1 MTPLNIGRCLSTCLG
16 GFNKQTSLKSLLVFN
31 GSKLNQFTCKFTVS
45 AFDCSED
52 KKENINIG
60 TIGHIDHGK
69 TTLTAAITKVC
80 ADKKTGGTY
89 VPYDKI
95 DSAPEEKRRGI
106 TINLAHV
113 GYSTDK
119 RNYAHVGLYNS

>member
-1 MTPLNIGRCLSTCLG
+1 MSLLNRFNFKLAANLIKNTANLNI
-16 GFNKQTSLKSLLVFN
+16 
-31 GSKLNQFTCKFTVS
+31 CKFS
-45 AFDCSED
+45 LNSFKLSD

-69 TTLTAAITKVC
+69 TTLTAAITKVL
-80 ADKKTGGTY
+80 AEKNQSTF

-106 TINLAHV
+106 SKEEYK
-113 GYSTDK
+113 GGK
-119 RNYAHVGLYNS
+119 RE

>member
-1 MTPLNIGRCLSTCLG
+1 MFVFTRLNSNIGKTILINASNTYLNVLSSK
-16 GFNKQTSLKSLLVFN
+16 FSLN
-31 GSKLNQFTCKFTVS
+31 
-45 AFDCSED
+45 AFKYSE

-69 TTLTAAITKVC
+69 TTLTAAITKVL
-80 ADKKTGGTY
+80 AEKNLSTF

-106 TINLAHV
+106 SNNKYINKKV
-113 GYSTDK
+113 VSFSS
-119 RNYAHVGLYNS
+119 N

>member
-1 MTPLNIGRCLSTCLG
+1 MLFQIKNLILSLK
-16 GFNKQTSLKSLLVFN
+16 FYSIRMLIFSSRLIRVNLKSLIN
-31 GSKLNQFTCKFTVS
+31 NNSKLFSINSLVNNS
-45 AFDCSED
+45 DS

-69 TTLTAAITKVC
+69 TTLTAAITKVM
-80 ADKKTGGTY
+80 AEKNQSTF

-106 TINLAHV
+106 SN
-113 GYSTDK
+113 
-119 RNYAHVGLYNS
+119 

>member
-1 MTPLNIGRCLSTCLG
+1 MSILTKFNIKFSINLFKNS
-16 GFNKQTSLKSLLVFN
+16 TSLNL
-31 GSKLNQFTCKFTVS
+31 CKFS
-45 AFDCSED
+45 LNSFKQADA

-69 TTLTAAITKVC
+69 TTLTAAITKVL
-80 ADKKTGGTY
+80 AEQSLSTF

-106 TINLAHV
+106 SI
-113 GYSTDK
+113 
-119 RNYAHVGLYNS
+119 

>member
-1 MTPLNIGRCLSTCLG
+1 MLIFSSRLIRVN
-16 GFNKQTSLKSLLVFN
+16 LKSLIISN
-31 GSKLNQFTCKFTVS
+31 NCKFSINSVVKNL
-45 AFDCSED
+45 E

-69 TTLTAAITKVC
+69 TTLTAAITKVL
-80 ADKKTGGTY
+80 AEKNQSTF

-106 TINLAHV
+106 SNLNFYFFV
-113 GYSTDK
+113 YK
-119 RNYAHVGLYNS
+119 L